1 MKVVGFKSRCV
12 NAVSYCGIAGNV
24 NSHVITLPLPG
35 SGGELLRSCLTG
47 TEELGCIPRI
57 TNTAAILALDS
68 TQIAVSGILNET
80 KQGNDKLFFYVPLC
94 LAERRTQYI

>member
-1 MKVVGFKSRCV
+1 MNAEIV
-12 NAVSYCGIAGNV
+12 NVDM
-24 NSHVITLPLPG
+24 ITLVLSG

-57 TNTAAILALDS
+57 TDMAAILALDS

-80 KQGNDKLFFYVPLC
+80 KQGNENRF
-94 LAERRTQYI
+94 I